1 MIKNKEN
8 SNILE
13 KIDHSDGMTVPAG
26 YFADFAKRMEAQI
39 PERVVVATPP
49 AVRSFWQRIRPYA
62 YMAAMFAGIWC
73 MMNMVDLLKPD
84 SAQPSSL
91 LAEAFSDDNF
101 MNEYYLDNSYDEEF
115 LDNLYEAGYSPSDIC
130 EFN

>member
-1 MIKNKEN
+1 MIKNKEH
-8 SNILE
+8 SNILDR
-13 KIDHSDGMTVPAG
+13 IDHSDGMTVPPG
-26 YFADFAKRMEAQI
+26 YFADFAKRVEAQI
-39 PERVVVATPP
+39 PEKAEVAPP
-49 AVRSFWQRIRPYA
+49 QVRTFWQKVRPYA

-73 MMNMVDLLKPD
+73 MMNMVNLLKPD
-84 SAQPSSL
+84 SAQPSTL

-101 MNEYYLDNSYDEEF
+101 MSEYYLDNSYDEEF